1 MIKNPAKAPPLWLFT
16 IYFSLYILISPN
28 IIGGKVHLIY
38 PTKTEVLQYA
48 KQYSHIPICKKI
60 QIDTVTPI
68 QLFHALEKDEYSFLL
83 ESVEGDQKFSR
94 YSFMGSHPYQT
105 LTGKDS
111 MLTVTSVDKIKVFPA
126 DDPLPFLN
134 KLLDEST
141 SPQYDGYP
149 PFLGGAVGY
158 FSYELI
164 QAFEPNALLTN
175 PAGKTKAYDTHL
187 AFYDR
192 LIVFD
197 HQEQVLYLVMH
208 VVTHNGEVTD
218 YEKVVDALDKW
229 KDQLQQSQPKIDPL
243 PTLVREE
250 VDFSN
255 VTSNFTRETF
265 CKAVEK
271 AKDYIRAGDIFQVVP
286 SQKYTVEGTPDP
298 MMVYRILRY
307 LNPSPYMY
315 YLQLGEEK
323 IVGTSPEILVRVQN
337 RIIEVRPIA
346 GSRPRSQDAIR
357 DEELAKEL
365 LADPKEN
372 AEHVMLV
379 DLGRN
384 DVGRVSTYGS
394 VQVTAY
400 KHIER
405 YSHVMHIV
413 SQVTG
418 ELSPQKTPL
427 DAFRACFPA
436 GTVSGSPK
444 IRAMEIIAELEPEA
458 RGIYAGAVGY
468 FDFAGNIDTCIAIR
482 TIYFRDNK
490 AYVQAGAGVVY
501 DSNPDKEYE
510 ETQHKA
516 SAMLLAIQLAKA
528 AKIYAS

>member
-1 MIKNPAKAPPLWLFT
+1 
-16 IYFSLYILISPN
+16 
-28 IIGGKVHLIY
+28 LIY
-38 PTKTEVLQYA
+38 PTRTDVDVLA
-48 KQYSHIPICKKI
+48 KEWSHIPVCKKI

-68 QLFHALEKDEYSFLL
+68 QLFHALDKDEYSFLL
-83 ESVEGDQKFSR
+83 ESVEGNQKFSR
-94 YSFMGSHPYQT
+94 YSFMGSQPYRI
-105 LTGKDS
+105 LTGKEG
-111 MLTVTSVDKIKVFPA
+111 MLTITSADQIKVYPA
-126 DDPLPFLN
+126 EDPLPYLRDLMD
-134 KLLDEST
+134 KST
-141 SPQYDGYP
+141 SPQYDGFP

-164 QAFEPNALLTN
+164 QAFEPNALLVN
-175 PAGKTKAYDTHL
+175 SAGKTNAYDTHL

-208 VVTHNGEVTD
+208 VKVKNGKVTN
-218 YEKVVDALDKW
+218 YEKIVDQLEKW
-229 KDQLQQSQPKIDPL
+229 KDRLQKTHPLIEPL
-243 PTLVREE
+243 PNLVHEE
-250 VDFSN
+250 VDFSHI
-255 VTSNFTRETF
+255 TSNFTRDAY
-265 CKAVEK
+265 CNAVEK

-286 SQKYTVEGTPDP
+286 SQKYTVKGTPDP

-315 YLQLGEEK
+315 YLHMGEEH

-337 RIIEVRPIA
+337 RLVETRPIA
-346 GSRPRSQDAIR
+346 GSRPRSQNAAE
-357 DEELAKEL
+357 DERLENEL

-384 DVGRVSTYGS
+384 DVGRVSAYGS
-394 VQVTAY
+394 VQVTAFR
-400 KHIER
+400 HVER
-405 YSHVMHIV
+405 YSHVMHMV

-418 ELSPQKTPL
+418 ELSKEKTSL

-468 FDFAGNIDTCIAIR
+468 FDFAGNVDTCIAIR

-501 DSNPDKEYE
+501 DSDPNKEYE
-510 ETQHKA
+510 ETRHKA

-528 AKIYAS
+528 AQKKN

>member
-1 MIKNPAKAPPLWLFT
+1 M
-16 IYFSLYILISPN
+16 
-28 IIGGKVHLIY
+28 IY
-38 PTKTEVLQYA
+38 PTKKDVDILA

-68 QLFHALEKDEYSFLL
+68 QLFHALDKDEYSFLL
-83 ESVEGDQKFSR
+83 ESVEGNQKFSR
-94 YSFMGSHPYQT
+94 YSFMGSRPYRI
-105 LTGKDS
+105 LTAKEG
-111 MLTVTSVDKIKVFPA
+111 MVTITSADTIHVFPA
-126 DDPLPFLN
+126 DDPLPFLQ
-134 KLLDEST
+134 DFMEEST
-141 SPQYDGYP
+141 SPKYDGFP

-164 QAFEPNALLTN
+164 QAFEPNALLVN
-175 PAGKTKAYDTHL
+175 SAGRTKAYDTHL

-192 LIVFD
+192 LVVFD

-208 VVTHNGEVTD
+208 VEAKNGVVSD
-218 YEKVVDALDKW
+218 YEAVVDQLEKW
-229 KDQLQQSQPKIDPL
+229 KDRLQKTHPIIEPL
-243 PTLVREE
+243 PSLVREE

-255 VTSNFTRETF
+255 VTSNFTREDF

-271 AKDYIRAGDIFQVVP
+271 AKDYICAGDIFQVVP

-298 MMVYRILRY
+298 MMVYRILRF

-315 YLQLGEEK
+315 YLQMGEEQ
-323 IVGTSPEILVRVQN
+323 IVGTSPEILVRVQD
-337 RIIEVRPIA
+337 RLVETRPIA
-346 GSRPRSQDAIR
+346 GSRPRSQNEKQ
-357 DEELAKEL
+357 DEALAEDL

-384 DVGRVSTYGS
+384 DVGRVSAYGS
-394 VQVTAY
+394 VRVTAF
-400 KHIER
+400 KQVER
-405 YSHVMHIV
+405 YSHVMHLV

-418 ELSPQKTPL
+418 QLSEEHTPI

-468 FDFAGNIDTCIAIR
+468 FDFAGNMDTCIAIR

-490 AYVQAGAGVVY
+490 AYVQAGAGIVY
-501 DSNPDKEYE
+501 DSDPNKEYE
-510 ETQHKA
+510 ETRHKA
-516 SAMLLAIQLAKA
+516 SAMLLALQLAK
-528 AKIYAS
+528 KSTQIKQ